1 VKRLFWNTLAS
12 SADTTILIVLSLL
25 ATPIFIKYFGPA
37 GYGVFVFLN
46 IFSIYGALSF
56 FDLGMEGALMIH
68 IAKYEINGEHDKIR
82 NALFVS
88 LIYYA
93 IVGVVVAAG
102 IFIASDWL
110 SGRFDPSE
118 VRRTEVVDAVYL
130 VALNALFQFLTLPFV
145 AVLQGLHLFTL
156 TKGISAIINIAQYV
170 LLIAIAVWTHRIDL
184 AFLSVSILTAIRLAV
199 FAIFCLKNIKYDNY
213 KKNDPS
219 IFMILW
225 KTSNTLFVN
234 RLIGLV
240 YNQIGKI
247 LIWWKLPIVNMAIY
261 DVVNR
266 PVSLIRVIGGM
277 VYSAT
282 IPEVA
287 RLKYLNDN
295 ENIKILYLKLIRYVY
310 ILVVPGI
317 VAISVNAS
325 RLLEAWISPSF
336 AQYAPMVHILMLA
349 AFITPVAAVAS
360 TIVVGLDMVKQTLW
374 ISVLGTLVNVVL
386 AVILVETM
394 GVMGLMIGVLLSEL
408 LMAIPYLLVMKR
420 ILAHQSMDLIA
431 PLISIVTLAF
441 GMSIMHIVISY
452 GTYSTVAWLFCVG
465 ALILAHYCFEIV
477 FLLESSERA
486 FLLEG
491 ITKCVKSFFINKK

>member
-1 VKRLFWNTLAS
+1 MKRLFWNTLAS
-12 SADTTILIVLSLL
+12 SADTITLIVLSLI
-25 ATPIFIKYFGPA
+25 ATPLFIKYFGPA

-56 FDLGMEGALMIH
+56 FDLGMEGALMMH

-88 LIYYA
+88 FIYYA
-93 IVGVVVAAG
+93 IVGIVVSAG

-118 VRRTEVVDAVYL
+118 VTRAEVVDAVYL
-130 VALNALFQFLTLPFV
+130 VALNALLQFLTLPFV

-156 TKGISAIINIAQYV
+156 TKSISAIINIAQYIF
-170 LLIAIAVWTHRIDL
+170 LIAIAVWTRRIDL
-184 AFLSVSILTAIRLAV
+184 AFLSVSVLTAIRLGV
-199 FAIFCLKNIKYDNY
+199 CTTLCLKIIKYDNN
-213 KKNDPS
+213 KKIDPS

-225 KTSNTLFVN
+225 KTSNALFVN

-240 YNQIGKI
+240 YNQIGKF

-287 RLKYLNDN
+287 RLKHLNDK

-317 VAISVNAS
+317 VAINVHAS
-325 RLLEAWISPSF
+325 RLLETWISVSF
-336 AQYAPMVHILMLA
+336 AQYAPLVHILMLV
-349 AFITPVAAVAS
+349 AFVSPIAAVAS

-374 ISVLGTLVNVVL
+374 IPVIGTLINVVL
-386 AVILVETM
+386 AVILVEAM
-394 GVMGLMIGVLLSEL
+394 GVLGILIGVLLSEL
-408 LMAIPYLLVMKR
+408 LMSIPYVLVMKR
-420 ILAHQSMDLIA
+420 ILAHQAKDLIA
-431 PLISIVTLAF
+431 PLVRIVALAF
-441 GMSIMHIVISY
+441 GMSIIHLIISFEN
-452 GTYSTVAWLFCVG
+452 YSTPGWLFGVG
-465 ALILAHYCFEIV
+465 VLILAQYWLEIV

-491 ITKCVKSFFINKK
+491 INNGFKSRFKNE